1 MATSDGLGKFKIE
14 LKELGLL
21 FEISQILDRS
31 MDLREVVGPVLDAV
45 AKQMGMVRGTLTL
58 LNRQTGEIFIDAAHG
73 LSDSQKERG
82 RYRLGEGVTGKVIQ
96 TGRAMA
102 VPRVSQEPLFLN
114 RTGAREGLRK
124 KDVAFICVPIK
135 IGNEVMGAL
144 SADHLLPKDISL
156 EEDVRVLSII
166 GSMIAQAVRLRQS
179 AQEERQKLV
188 EENQRLQDQLK
199 DKFKPAN
206 IIGNSK
212 QMQDVY
218 DQIAQVCRSQT
229 TVLIRGESG
238 TGKELVAHA
247 IHFNSARAAKP
258 FVRVNC
264 AALPET
270 LVESELF
277 GHEKGA
283 FTGALAAR
291 QGRFEAAHGGTIFL
305 DEVGDFSPATQVKL
319 LRVLQEREFERVGGN
334 TPIKVD
340 VRVIAAT
347 NRNLEEMISEGKFRQ
362 DLYYRLNVF
371 SIHVPSLRERKADIL
386 LLSDFFV
393 EKYSKQNHK
402 SVKRVS
408 TPAIDMLMSYHWH
421 GNVRELE
428 NCIERSVLVSNDEVI
443 HGYHLPPTLQTAEAS
458 GTVSVGPL
466 QASLDNVEREMII
479 ESLKSGRGNMAKA
492 ARALGMTERLI
503 GLRVK
508 KHGIDP
514 RRFRS
519 DW

>member
-1 MATSDGLGKFKIE
+1 MNAPMKRE
-14 LKELGLL
+14 LKELQLL
-21 FEISQILDRS
+21 FEISQILDRTL
-31 MDLREVVGPVLDAV
+31 DLREAVGPVIDAM
-45 AKQMGMVRGTLTL
+45 AAHMGTVRGTLAL
-58 LNRQTGEIFIDAAHG
+58 INRQTGEISIDAAHG
-73 LSDSQKERG
+73 LSESQKERG
-82 RYRLGEGVTGKVIQ
+82 RYRVGEGVTGKVIQ
-96 TGRAMA
+96 TGRPMV
-102 VPRVSQEPLFLN
+102 VPRVSEDPLFLN
-114 RTGAREGLRK
+114 RTGARDGLKK

-135 IGNEVMGAL
+135 IGSEVMGAI
-144 SADHLLPKDISL
+144 SADHVLPKEVSL
-156 EEDVRVLSII
+156 EEDVRLLTII

-179 AQEERQKLV
+179 AQEERQKLLD
-188 EENQRLQDQLK
+188 ENRRLTDHLK
-199 DKFKPAN
+199 EKFRPAN

-218 DQIAQVCRSQT
+218 DQVAQVCKSNT

-247 IHFNSARAAKP
+247 IHFNSPRSGKP
-258 FVRVNC
+258 FIRVNC

-283 FTGALAAR
+283 FTGALATR
-291 QGRFEAAHGGTIFL
+291 QGRFELANTGTIFL
-305 DEVGDFSPATQVKL
+305 DEIGDFSPATQVKL
-319 LRVLQEREFERVGGN
+319 LRVLQEREFERVGGSAS
-334 TPIKVD
+334 IKVD

-347 NRNLEEMISEGKFRQ
+347 NRELESMITDGKFRQ

-371 SIHVPSLRERKADIL
+371 SIHIPALRERKADIL
-386 LLSDFFV
+386 LLSDYFV
-393 EKYSKQNHK
+393 EKYARQHHK
-402 SVKRVS
+402 SVKRIS
-408 TPAIDMLMSYHWH
+408 TPAIDMLMAYHWP

-428 NCIERSVLVSNDEVI
+428 NCIERAVLVSEDEVI
-443 HGYHLPPTLQTAEAS
+443 HGFHLPPSLQTAEAS

-466 QASLDNVEREMII
+466 QATLDNVEREMLI

>member
-1 MATSDGLGKFKIE
+1 M
-14 LKELGLL
+14 
-21 FEISQILDRS
+21 Q
-31 MDLREVVGPVLDAV
+31 
-45 AKQMGMVRGTLTL
+45 
-58 LNRQTGEIFIDAAHG
+58 
-73 LSDSQKERG
+73 
-82 RYRLGEGVTGKVIQ
+82 
-96 TGRAMA
+96 
-102 VPRVSQEPLFLN
+102 
-114 RTGAREGLRK
+114 
-124 KDVAFICVPIK
+124 
-135 IGNEVMGAL
+135 
-144 SADHLLPKDISL
+144 
-156 EEDVRVLSII
+156 II

-179 AQEERQKLV
+179 AQEEKRKLV
-188 EENQRLQDQLK
+188 AENERLQEELK
-199 DKFKPAN
+199 DKFRPAN

-247 IHFNSARAAKP
+247 IHYNSDRAGKP
-258 FVRVNC
+258 FIRVNC

-283 FTGALAAR
+283 FTGALAVR
-291 QGRFEAAHGGTIFL
+291 QGRFELANGGTIFL

-334 TPIKVD
+334 TPMKTD

-347 NRNLEEMISEGKFRQ
+347 NRDLEQMITESKFRQ

-371 SIHVPSLRERKADIL
+371 SIHLPALRERKADIL

-393 EKYSKQNHK
+393 EKYSKANRR
-402 SVKRVS
+402 SVKRIS
-408 TPAIDMLMSYHWH
+408 TPAIDMLMAYHWP

-428 NCIERSVLVSNDEVI
+428 NCIERAVLVSNDEVI

-458 GTVSVGPL
+458 GTVTSGPL
-466 QASLDNVEREMII
+466 QAALDNVEREMIT
-479 ESLKSGRGNMAKA
+479 ESLKSCRGNMAKA
-492 ARALGMTERLI
+492 SRILGMTERLM

-508 KHGIDP
+508 KHGIDS